1 MAPAVLLAPI
11 FWGLRRGK
19 QNSFSSPG
27 LLQESL
33 ACVPQVVD
41 MPLLFET
48 KSTWLFSDIIVV
60 TCDPEQ
66 QLQRL
71 RLRDG
76 SAEED
81 AAQRITAQ
89 MPQAYKAAHATILI
103 DNSGSIATTRQQVRL
118 RLFEFETTPL
128 WIRS

>member
-1 MAPAVLLAPI
+1 
-11 FWGLRRGK
+11 
-19 QNSFSSPG
+19 
-27 LLQESL
+27 
-33 ACVPQVVD
+33 